1 MHPVGEIRGEKSSK
15 LKDKR
20 IVLCITGSIAAVE
33 SFYLCRELIRH
44 GADVIPVMSD
54 AATRIIH
61 PDTLAFASG
70 HPPVLSLTG
79 GVEHVTFCGNT
90 RDKADLV
97 LVHPCTA
104 NTLSKIALGLC
115 DNAVTACVITAE
127 GAGIPIMVVPAMH
140 LAMYKNPAVAE
151 HLGLLKKR
159 GFYVIEPRVTET
171 KAKIAEREEIVAHML
186 RLLRKQD
193 LTGRRILIIG
203 GASAEAVD
211 EIRVLTNRSTG
222 KMAAALAKTAF
233 ERGAE
238 VELWL
243 GWSKEKTP
251 VYIKVKRFESVNDLL
266 KMIKDGDIKRFDT
279 FIVCAALANY
289 LPKKH
294 KGKIPSGKKSLT
306 IEFEE
311 ASSVVAAI
319 KQRNPDT
326 MVVAFKAEEKKNTLL
341 EKAASFLKHNE
352 VDILVANTLSCFGA
366 DESEIWIINGKQRI
380 HHVKGKKEELAESI
394 LSTIIMEGK
403 P

>member
-1 MHPVGEIRGEKSSK
+1 MHPVEEIRGEKSSK

-20 IVLCITGSIAAVE
+20 IVLCVTGSIAAVE
-33 SFYLCRELIRH
+33 SFYVCRELIRH
-44 GADVIPVMSD
+44 GADVTPVMSD
-54 AATRIIH
+54 AATRILH

-70 HPPVLSLTG
+70 HPPVRSLTG
-79 GVEHVTFCGNT
+79 DVEHVTFCGNT
-90 RDKADLV
+90 PDKADIV

-115 DNAVTACVITAE
+115 DNAVTACIITAE

-151 HLGLLKKR
+151 HLRLLKKR

-171 KAKIAEREEIVAHML
+171 KAKIAEREEIVAHVL
-186 RLLRKQD
+186 RLLREQD
-193 LTGRRILIIG
+193 LTRKRILVIG

-222 KMAAALAKTAF
+222 KMGVALAKTAF

-251 VYIKVKRFESVNDLL
+251 AYIKVKRFESVTDLL
-266 KMIKDGDIKRFDT
+266 EMIKDVDIKRFDT

-289 LPKKH
+289 IPRKYG
-294 KGKIPSGKKSLT
+294 GKIPSGKKSLT

-311 ASSVVAAI
+311 APSVIAAI
-319 KQRNPDT
+319 KQKHPDA

-341 EKAASFLKHNE
+341 KKATMFLKHNE
-352 VDILVANTLSCFGA
+352 VDILVANTLSSFGA
-366 DESEIWIINGKQRI
+366 DESEIWIIDKEQRV
-380 HHVKGKKEELAESI
+380 HHVKGRKEELAESI
-394 LSTIIMEGK
+394 LSTITAEGK